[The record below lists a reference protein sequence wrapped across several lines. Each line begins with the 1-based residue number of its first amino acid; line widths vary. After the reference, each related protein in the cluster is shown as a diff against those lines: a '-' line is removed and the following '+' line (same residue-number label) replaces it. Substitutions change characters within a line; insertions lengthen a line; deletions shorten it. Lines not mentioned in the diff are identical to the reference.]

1 MKKLI
6 SVVLG
11 IACASCLMVP
21 TMAADLPTNV
31 GNTPNQDIATSAT
44 PRYSI
49 FYRENLDSGSPWES
63 PIITMEEGY
72 GRYIRVWHQN
82 TTDNLVEVVVTDV
95 DTGEEYKPTIH
106 VLPNDQAAEEYYM
119 PSETSRIRLTITPLG
134 DDEGE
139 NVAGQVAVGQYPS
152 V

>member
-106 VLPNDQAAEEYYM
+106 VLPNDQASREYYM
-119 PSETSRIRLTITPLG
+119 PSETSRIRLTISPLDG
-134 DDEGE
+134 EGE
-139 NVAGQVAVGQYPS
+139 RGAGQVAVGQYPS